1 MSAVAQQLDDHADEL
16 AVLLT
21 QEHGKPLA
29 NARTEVLRSAM
40 WARELA
46 QLTLDEA
53 VLEDQFLVDDEDR
66 SVVLRRVPLG
76 VVAAIVPWNFPVSLA
91 VWKIAPALL
100 TGNTIILKPSPKTP
114 LTGLYLGELLREVV
128 PAGVVNVVTGKDD
141 LGAWMTSHPGIDKIA
156 FTGSTATVKKV
167 MAAASERLARV
178 TLELG
183 GNDPAIVLSDR
194 RQGHRWAGIA
204 SRASDARTVWQAC
217 TSTRTPSRLR
227 TQVLAGSSHRA
238 LQPPSIV
245 RDAPLI
251 DAEAGE
257 HTNATISA
265 TSSGSTSRLTDGS
278 SSITCSTTSSGVM
291 PCACAWSAICC
302 STSGVRT

>member
-156 FTGSTATVKKV
+156 FAGSTATGKKV

-183 GNDPAIVLSDR
+183 GNDPAIVLSDVDVR
-194 RQGHRWAGIA
+194 ATDGRASPVGHRTRERCG
-204 SRASDARTVWQAC
+204 RPARV
-217 TSTRTPSRLR
+217 
-227 TQVLAGSSHRA
+227 H
-238 LQPPSIV
+238 
-245 RDAPLI
+245 
-251 DAEAGE
+251 E
-257 HTNATISA
+257 HPVAYERKS
-265 TSSGSTSRLTDGS
+265 
-278 SSITCSTTSSGVM
+278 
-291 PCACAWSAICC
+291 
-302 STSGVRT
+302 